1 MTPKPA
7 LLIVAHDVV
16 GPKMAGP
23 GIRAFHLARVL
34 RHDLA
39 VTLAVP
45 ASAAP
50 LPDSPLPDSPL
61 PDSPLPNVTCVAY
74 LPDQWASLA
83 PWVAR
88 ADVALLFGDLAARF
102 PQLADVEIPLI
113 IDGYDPV
120 LAEWLAV
127 HAHLPL
133 DDLPALWQDRL
144 RRHAQQFQIG
154 DFFICAGERQRDWW
168 LGQLEAHGRI
178 NPATHRAD
186 PTLRRLVD
194 VVPYGLPDGLPQ
206 AGEMLIR
213 NRWAGIGEA
222 DKLVLWG
229 GGLWPWLDPLTAVR
243 ALGLLQPTRPDI
255 KLIFPGTRHPNPE
268 MAAMHTLLP
277 ETRQLAADL
286 DLVDKS
292 VFFGDWIPYADWQ
305 TVLMESDVAL
315 TLHQASLETRLAF
328 RSRVLE
334 YLWAGLPVVATEG
347 DATSDLVAAYG
358 VGIQTPPGDAHAV
371 AAALLTLADEA
382 RSTRADGFARARA
395 ELNWERAAAPLL
407 AFCRNPQRAAD
418 RLAPT
423 WHIPDPH
430 TNPQPDPALVQQQA
444 EELAHLRTLVA
455 GYANGRVMRA
465 LHTVD
470 RFKRRW
476 MGSGA

>member
-1 MTPKPA
+1 MSRPPS

-16 GPKMAGP
+16 GRKMAGP

-34 RHDLA
+34 GRDLQ

-45 ASAAP
+45 GADPATGGSD
-50 LPDSPLPDSPL
+50 LLH
-61 PDSPLPNVTCVAY
+61 VTPANY

-83 PWVAR
+83 PLVER
-88 ADVALLFGDLAARF
+88 ADVCLLFGDLAARF
-102 PQLADVEIPLI
+102 PQLAHVDIPLI

-133 DDLPALWQDRL
+133 DDLHALWQERV
-144 RRHAQQFQIG
+144 RRHAIQFQIG
-154 DFFICAGERQRDWW
+154 DFFICASERQRDWW

-194 VVPYGLPDGLPQ
+194 VAPYGLPSSAPEYSEGV
-206 AGEMLIR
+206 IR
-213 NRWAGIGEA
+213 TWPGIAEN

-243 ALGLLQPTRPDI
+243 ALALLRDRRPDI
-255 KLIFPGTRHPNPE
+255 KLVFPGTRHPNPE
-268 MAAMHTLLP
+268 MAGMHTLLP
-277 ETRQLAADL
+277 ATRQLTAELGLMDGT
-286 DLVDKS
+286 
-292 VFFGDWIPYADWQ
+292 VFFGDWVAYADWPN
-305 TVLMESDVAL
+305 VLLESNVAL
-315 TLHQASLETRLAF
+315 TLHQSSLETRLAF

-347 DATSDLVAAYG
+347 DATSDLVAAYS

-371 AAALLTLADEA
+371 ASALLTLVDEPASA
-382 RSTRADGFARARA
+382 RLDGFTRARA
-395 ELNWERAAAPLL
+395 ELTWEHAAAPLL

-418 RLAPT
+418 RVAPS
-423 WHIPDPH
+423 WQIA
-430 TNPQPDPALVQQQA
+430 QPDA
-444 EELAHLRTLVA
+444 EERQRLHDEIAGLRAQVQ
-455 GYANGRVMRA
+455 GYEQGRVMRA
-465 LHTVD
+465 LRGVD
-470 RFKRRW
+470 QLKRRW
-476 MGSGA
+476 TRGGA